1 MKRSRGRSL
10 EAETEAEA
18 MEESCLLAW
27 SSWLVLPATS
37 PGWHCPPV
45 SWALPHQS
53 IIKCLMGFLIGNLA
67 EVFSQ
72 LRSLS
77 SDNSDL
83 CQLEKKNQPGVVFHF
98 DINCVLCYT
107 NTVTFSWKQVRSLR
121 RQPGA
126 PTVQSA
132 AWSTNC
138 TVGSLEHSLYS

>member
-37 PGWHCPPV
+37 TGWHCPPV

-53 IIKCLMGFLIGNLA
+53 IIKCLMGFLIGNLV

-72 LRSLS
+72 LRCIS

-83 CQLEKKNQPGVVFHF
+83 CQLEKKTNQEWCSILTLTVCYVIPILLHFPG
-98 DINCVLCYT
+98 
-107 NTVTFSWKQVRSLR
+107 SR
-121 RQPGA
+121 
-126 PTVQSA
+126 
-132 AWSTNC
+132 
-138 TVGSLEHSLYS
+138 